1 MLITPK
7 INPYNYTFPDFVE
20 EIKSAKQDKVFIKF
34 IKQFGFKIQ
43 KVLTLHPSY
52 PRQILRVFYLNTKYN
67 LVAKFS
73 NRHDEIPEFSYLM
86 PSFCFDFNDRFL
98 TLQPFGYSASRHIRE
113 NIANDYCVDLAGFD
127 CVPDNFVI
135 FRGLPALIDW

>member
-7 INPYNYTFPDFVE
+7 INPYNYTFPSIVE
-20 EIKSAKQDKVFIKF
+20 DIKLAPKDKSFIKF
-34 IKQFGFKIQ
+34 IKHFGFKIQ
-43 KVLTLHPSY
+43 KVHTIHPAY
-52 PRQILRVFYLNTKYN
+52 PNRILRVFYLNVKYN

-73 NRHDEIPEFSYLM
+73 NRHVEVPKFNNIM
-86 PSFCFDFNDRFL
+86 PSFCFPFNERTL
-98 TLQPFGYSASRHIRE
+98 TLQPLGHSGSKEMR
-113 NIANDYCVDLAGFD
+113 ANLANTFCVDLARFD